1 VTVRLLEIA
10 EIELD
15 QAVQW
20 YGAQAP
26 GLGAAFLIE
35 VLSAADRIARFPEAW
50 HPLVEGVRRC
60 RLISSAASR
69 RALCSAA
76 ACKGAGSCRVSSIRS
91 RAFMPAS
98 FSLSMLRACR
108 ETAQCRNQD
117 FCTVSNSLFG
127 T

>member
-26 GLGAAFLIE
+26 GLGEAFLIE

-50 HPLVEGVRRC
+50 H
-60 RLISSAASR
+60 
-69 RALCSAA
+69 AL
-76 ACKGAGSCRVSSIRS
+76 GEDIRH
-91 RAFMPAS
+91 
-98 FSLSMLRACR
+98 
-108 ETAQCRNQD
+108 
-117 FCTVSNSLFG
+117 
-127 T
+127 